1 MSRAYQVA
9 AILITALV
17 SAGATRADL
26 TAARAEPKL
35 ERRARKA
42 LQNAEK
48 LMGAAQESYK
58 SGDWSK
64 TKAELDEVRESVE
77 LAYTSLKETG
87 KDPRRKPKH
96 FKRAE
101 IKTRNLLRKLVDFRQ
116 TMSVEERDQLQS
128 IQDYIQKVHDELLE
142 GILGTGEWE
151 AK

>member
-1 MSRAYQVA
+1 
-9 AILITALV
+9 
-17 SAGATRADL
+17 
-26 TAARAEPKL
+26 
-35 ERRARKA
+35 
-42 LQNAEK
+42 
-48 LMGAAQESYK
+48 MGAAQESYK

-101 IKTRNLLRKLVDFRQ
+101 IKTRNLLRKLLDFRQ
-116 TMSVEERDQLQS
+116 TMAVEERDQLQS

-142 GILGTGEWE
+142 GIMGTGEWE
-151 AK
+151 PK